1 MKRLF
6 DWGNAYIRECDWK
19 DLALVKFCLCA
30 MGVLIGLCVPE
41 KKRKIPLILAG
52 IVFLA
57 TSIPLMVKFGRVVC
71 RSLGSG
77 EE

>member
-6 DWGNAYIRECDWK
+6 DWGSAYIRECDWK

-52 IVFLA
+52 LVFLA
-57 TSIPLMVKFGRVVC
+57 SYIPLMVKFGRVVC

>member
-6 DWGNAYIRECDWK
+6 DWGSAYIRECDWK

-52 IVFLA
+52 LVFLV
-57 TSIPLMVKFGRVVC
+57 SYIPLMVKFGRVVC

>member
-1 MKRLF
+1 MKKLF

>member
-1 MKRLF
+1 MKKLF
-6 DWGNAYIRECDWK
+6 DWGNAYIRACDWK

-57 TSIPLMVKFGRVVC
+57 TYIPLMVKFGRVVC